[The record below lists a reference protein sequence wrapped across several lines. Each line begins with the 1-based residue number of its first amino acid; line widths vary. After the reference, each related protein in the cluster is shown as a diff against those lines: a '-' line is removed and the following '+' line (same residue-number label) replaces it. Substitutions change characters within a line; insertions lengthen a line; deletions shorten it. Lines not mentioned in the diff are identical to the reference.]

1 MDCFCDAGDLL
12 MGSDSPFEETMKSEQ
27 KHGSLRKPKSQ
38 DSVTYV
44 YSSSSSLSTLDQ
56 EGITIAN
63 SSSEVSLPKAGRV
76 SPSIICQPRRHST
89 AIAKSADSKHPFL
102 MGRTA
107 MVVSSEPS
115 MQSQSEESRKVSSRK
130 VPKEW
135 TCTQFRNEPSPLR
148 QDAWCEPKASS
159 FQVRGKNYLL
169 DRKKFPSEEAAFKL
183 LAVDMVQSEGT
194 ICEGLCGHPNERV
207 QRAIRREKET
217 GVPQLPPFIFAVNLS
232 IPGTQ
237 TYHLI
242 SYYGVEN
249 IDEIEQEKTPFGRLM
264 KKFIFG
270 NSDEFRNETFK
281 LIPRIVEGNYIVRS
295 AVGSKPSIIGK
306 KIKQHYILGERY
318 FEIVVDIS
326 SDSIAQRIVKLALGF
341 GKSLVTDIMYVLEGK
356 DEETLPERIFGGLQ
370 LRRIDLENRDGRR
383 KVMPWKK

>member
-12 MGSDSPFEETMKSEQ
+12 MGSSDEPLRETVRSER
-27 KHGSLRKPKSQ
+27 KHGSFRKVKSQ
-38 DSVTYV
+38 DSSVTYV
-44 YSSSSSLSTLDQ
+44 NSSSSSLSTLDQ
-56 EGITIAN
+56 EGITITN

-76 SPSIICQPRRHST
+76 SPSIICQPRRKST
-89 AIAKSADSKHPFL
+89 AIAISADSKHPFL

-107 MVVSSEPS
+107 MVINSEPTE
-115 MQSQSEESRKVSSRK
+115 SEEFRNTSARK

-135 TCTQFRNEPSPLR
+135 SCTQFRNEPSPLR
-148 QDAWCEPKASS
+148 KDAWSEPKASS
-159 FQVRGKNYLL
+159 FQVRGRNYTL
-169 DRKKFPSEEAAFKL
+169 DSKKFASEEAAFKL

-207 QRAIRREKET
+207 QRAIRRENET

-249 IDEIEQEKTPFGRLM
+249 MDEIQQEKTPFGRLM
-264 KKFIFG
+264 NKFIFG
-270 NSDEFRNETFK
+270 KSDEFRNETFK
-281 LIPRIVEGNYIVRS
+281 LIPRIVEGNYLVRS

-341 GKSLVTDIMYVLEGK
+341 AKSLVTDIMYVLEGK
-356 DEETLPERIFGGLQ
+356 DEETLPERIFGGVQ
-370 LRRIDLENRDGRR
+370 LRKIDLENKDGQR
-383 KVMPWKK
+383 KVTSWKK

>member
-12 MGSDSPFEETMKSEQ
+12 MGSSDEPLRETVRSER
-27 KHGSLRKPKSQ
+27 KHGSFRKVKSQ
-38 DSVTYV
+38 DSSVTYV
-44 YSSSSSLSTLDQ
+44 NSSSSSLSTLDQ
-56 EGITIAN
+56 EGITITN

-76 SPSIICQPRRHST
+76 SPSIICQPRRKST
-89 AIAKSADSKHPFL
+89 AIAISADSKHPFL

-107 MVVSSEPS
+107 MVINSEPTE
-115 MQSQSEESRKVSSRK
+115 SEEFRNTSARK

-135 TCTQFRNEPSPLR
+135 SCTQFRNEPSPLR
-148 QDAWCEPKASS
+148 KDAWSEPKASS
-159 FQVRGKNYLL
+159 FQVRGRNYTL
-169 DRKKFPSEEAAFKL
+169 DSKKFASEEAAFKL

-207 QRAIRREKET
+207 QRAIRRENET

-232 IPGTQ
+232 IPGTL

-249 IDEIEQEKTPFGRLM
+249 MDEIQQEKTPFGRLM
-264 KKFIFG
+264 NKFIFG
-270 NSDEFRNETFK
+270 KSDEFRNETFK
-281 LIPRIVEGNYIVRS
+281 LIPRIVEGNYLVRS

-341 GKSLVTDIMYVLEGK
+341 AKSLVTDIMYVLEGK
-356 DEETLPERIFGGLQ
+356 DEETLPERIFGGVQ
-370 LRRIDLENRDGRR
+370 LRKIDLENKDGQR
-383 KVMPWKK
+383 KVTSWKK

>member
-12 MGSDSPFEETMKSEQ
+12 MGSTDEPFQETKNETKQ
-27 KHGSLRKPKSQ
+27 GSFRKPKSQ

-56 EGITIAN
+56 EGIAIAN

-76 SPSIICQPRRHST
+76 SPSIICQPRKHST
-89 AIAKSADSKHPFL
+89 AIAKSTDSKHPFL

-107 MVVSSEPS
+107 MVLNSEPI
-115 MQSQSEESRKVSSRK
+115 MQSESEEFRKKSSLK

-135 TCTQFRNEPSPLR
+135 SCAQFRNEPSPLR
-148 QDAWCEPKASS
+148 KDAWSEPKASS
-159 FQVRGKNYLL
+159 FQVRGKNYML
-169 DRKKFPSEEAAFKL
+169 DRKKFASEESAFKL

-207 QRAIRREKET
+207 QRAIRRENET
-217 GVPQLPPFIFAVNLS
+217 GVPQLPPFIFAVNLA
-232 IPGTQ
+232 IPGSQ

-249 IDEIEQEKTPFGRLM
+249 MEEINHEKTPFGRLM

-270 NSDEFRNETFK
+270 DSDKFRDETFK

-295 AVGSKPSIIGK
+295 AVGSKPSIVGK

-318 FEIVVDIS
+318 FEVIVDLS
-326 SDSIAQRIVKLALGF
+326 SDAIAQRIVKLALGF
-341 GKSLVTDIMYVLEGK
+341 AKSLVTDIMYVLEGK
-356 DEETLPERIFGGLQ
+356 NEETLPERILGGLE
-370 LRRIDLENRDGRR
+370 LRNIDLENKDGRR
-383 KVMPWKK
+383 KVIPWKK

>member
-1 MDCFCDAGDLL
+1 MSEEKL
-12 MGSDSPFEETMKSEQ
+12 GSF
-27 KHGSLRKPKSQ
+27 RKPKSQ

-44 YSSSSSLSTLDQ
+44 NSSSSSLSTLDQ
-56 EGITIAN
+56 EAITISN
-63 SSSEVSLPKAGRV
+63 SASEVSLPIAGRA
-76 SPSIICQPRRHST
+76 SPKIICQPRKLST

-107 MVVSSEPS
+107 MVACTEPTLDNELLTKATS
-115 MQSQSEESRKVSSRK
+115 KLK

-135 TCTQFRNEPSPLR
+135 SCTQFRNEPSPLR
-148 QDAWCEPKASS
+148 KDAWSEPKASS
-159 FQVRGKNYLL
+159 FQVRGKNYIL
-169 DRKKFPSEEAAFKL
+169 DGKKFPSEEAAFNL

-194 ICEGLCGHPNERV
+194 IREGLCGHPNERV

-237 TYHLI
+237 TYHLV

-249 IDEIEQEKTPFGRLM
+249 MEEIEQQTTPFGRLM
-264 KKFIFG
+264 NKFIFG
-270 NSDEFRNETFK
+270 DSDEFRNETFK

-306 KIKQHYILGERY
+306 KIKQYYILGERY
-318 FEIVVDIS
+318 MEVVVDIS
-326 SDSIAQRIVKLALGF
+326 SDSIAQRIVRLALGY
-341 GKSLVTDIMYVLEGK
+341 SSRLVTDIMYVLEGK
-356 DEETLPERIFGGLQ
+356 DEETLPERIFGGVQ
-370 LRRIDLENRDGRR
+370 LRKIDLENRDGKR
-383 KVMPWKK
+383 KVQRWKM